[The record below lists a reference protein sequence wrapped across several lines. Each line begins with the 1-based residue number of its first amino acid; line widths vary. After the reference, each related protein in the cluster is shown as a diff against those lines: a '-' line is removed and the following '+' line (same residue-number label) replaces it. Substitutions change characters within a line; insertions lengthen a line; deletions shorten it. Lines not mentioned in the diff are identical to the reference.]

1 MLTTDLTQSTPSAS
15 ARTPSTPSTPSTPKA
30 SRLPGW
36 ALAGAAL
43 VALAAGCGAPE
54 EDTDT
59 ATAQDSL
66 TATTMWVG
74 AHVGEPDNSE
84 EAFLSVSSKFGPFR
98 VRRSFNKNLPSDIQ
112 HSAAADD
119 ARNHVISFLSV
130 KPPTIGGVAKGL
142 YDNDIKTLAASF
154 PTDHTTYLTMYHEPE
169 NDMTGP
175 QFVAL
180 FRHFYTK
187 VKAANPHIKVGTV
200 HMSYQWR
207 PGSSTTAEED
217 SWWVGSAYTDFIGVD
232 DYNEKTTSGRT
243 TAASDPQ
250 FQRWFNWAKTKGK
263 PLAVVEFGRME
274 NPNDAS
280 ARANDLLNTETFL
293 RNNNF
298 FMFLY
303 WHSTGPLNGGT
314 VDWGLKSGPTATA
327 MRTIAARGRTGW

>member
-1 MLTTDLTQSTPSAS
+1 MFMSTDRAETSPTACPSSSPA
-15 ARTPSTPSTPSTPKA
+15 AGR
-30 SRLPGW
+30 RRFI
-36 ALAGAAL
+36 LAGLAVAAVL
-43 VALAAGCGAPE
+43 TGCGAPE
-54 EDTDT
+54 EEFSDT
-59 ATAQDSL
+59 AASQNNLKAT
-66 TATTMWVG
+66 TTMWVG
-74 AHVGEPDNSE
+74 AHVGEPDNSQ
-84 EAFLSVSSKFGPFR
+84 ASFLSASSKFGPFR
-98 VRRSFNKNLPSDIQ
+98 VRRSFNPNLPDNIRR
-112 HSAAADD
+112 SAAADD
-119 ARNHVISFLSV
+119 AANHLITFLSV
-130 KPPTIGGVAKGL
+130 KPPTISGVAKGL
-142 YDNDIKTLAASF
+142 YDSDITSLAKSF

-175 QFVAL
+175 QFVSL

-207 PGSSTTAEED
+207 PGSSTTADED

-243 TAASDPQ
+243 TAATDPQ

-263 PLAVVEFGRME
+263 PLAVVEFGRLE
-274 NPNDAS
+274 SPSDAN
-280 ARANDLLNTETFL
+280 ARANDLLATESWL

-303 WHSTGPLNGGT
+303 WHSTGPLAGGT

-327 MRTIAARGRTGW
+327 MRAIASRGLTGW